1 MARATLSALCVIAAV
16 STAPAR
22 AADWEG
28 EIAAGPAS
36 SNAPS
41 GATALQGR
49 VGISFFSHATLSL
62 RAIDFAGSAAQDGR
76 SKAFSGWLALG
87 ELRLHTGRALGV
99 GRLHLAL
106 AAGVGRE
113 IAVSPGPFADGA
125 AGPVEV
131 GRTGPALLVSVGGA
145 LKAGEVALSI
155 DVAACYWTRFQPDL
169 PAAAVANGGLGAALL
184 FGIGILP

>member
-28 EIAAGPAS
+28 EIAAGPA
-36 SNAPS
+36 PS

-62 RAIDFAGSAAQDGR
+62 RVIDFAGSAAQDGR

-131 GRTGPALLVSVGGA
+131 GRTGPAFLVSVGGA

-155 DVAACYWTRFQPDL
+155 DVVACYWTRFQPAAL
-169 PAAAVANGGLGAALL
+169 PAGAVANGGLGAALL